1 MKKKI
6 NINKILGGTSPWNL
20 AKDYGQM
27 TVGLLIYSLGYI
39 LFLLPYKIISGGVS
53 GVATL
58 VFYSTGL
65 HANITYLLI
74 NVFLLMLAARIM
86 GWRYFIR
93 TIYGTLLASGLIGL
107 FQGLITDIGPDGQEQ
122 LRCIIGDQ
130 TFMASVIGGLMEGLG
145 LAIVFMGGGST
156 GGTDII
162 ASCINK
168 YWDISLGRMMLF
180 IDIIIVGS
188 SYLISHDIQL
198 VVIGYVTM
206 VISMNF
212 LDYVIN
218 GARQSVQFII
228 ISNKHEEIAQA
239 ISGRI
244 NRGVTILYGEGWY
257 SKENRRVLLIMAK
270 KYESRHIFQLIRE
283 MDPAAF
289 MSMSNVEGVFGE
301 GFDKIKT
308 PSPTLPIGER
318 VHK

>member
-1 MKKKI
+1 MIEKLKI
-6 NINKILGGTSPWNL
+6 ILLDSINPWNM
-20 AKDYGQM
+20 AKDYAQM
-27 TVGLLIYSLGYI
+27 TVGLLIYSLGYV

-65 HANITYLLI
+65 HPNLTYLGI
-74 NVFLLMLAARIM
+74 NIFLLVLAMRIM
-86 GWRYFIR
+86 GWRYFFR
-93 TIYGTLLASGLIGL
+93 TIYGTLIATALIGL
-107 FQGLITDIGPDGQEQ
+107 FQNLITDIGPDGQEH
-122 LRCIIGDQ
+122 LRHIIGDQ
-130 TFMASVIGGLMEGLG
+130 LFMASVIGGLMEGLG

-162 ASCINK
+162 ASCVNK

-180 IDIIIVGS
+180 IDIVIVGS
-188 SYLISHDIQL
+188 SYLISHEIQV

-206 VISMNF
+206 IISMNF

-218 GARQSVQFII
+218 GVRQSVQFII
-228 ISNKHEEIAQA
+228 ISNRHEEIALA
-239 ISGRI
+239 ISERI
-244 NRGVTILYGEGWY
+244 HRGVTILYGEGWY
-257 SKENRRVLLIMAK
+257 SKEERRVLLIMAR

-289 MSMSNVEGVFGE
+289 VSMSNVEGVFGE

-308 PSPTLPIGER
+308 PSPTLPIGRGE
-318 VHK
+318 

>member
-1 MKKKI
+1 MIRKVK
-6 NINKILGGTSPWNL
+6 NILLDGVSPWNM
-20 AKDYGQM
+20 AKDYAQM
-27 TVGLLIYSLGYI
+27 TVGLFIFSLGYVC
-39 LFLLPYKIISGGVS
+39 FLLPYKIISGGVS
-53 GVATL
+53 GLATL
-58 VFYSTGL
+58 VFYSTGIHPNL
-65 HANITYLLI
+65 TYMAI
-74 NVFLLMLAARIM
+74 NVFLLILAMRIM
-86 GWRYFIR
+86 GWRYFFR
-93 TIYGTLLASGLIGL
+93 TIYGTLVATALIGL
-107 FQGLITDIGPDGQEQ
+107 FQGLITDIGPDGHEQ
-122 LRCIIGDQ
+122 LRRIIGDQ

-162 ASCINK
+162 ASCVNK

-180 IDIIIVGS
+180 IDIIIVGC
-188 SYLISHDIQL
+188 SYLISHEIQL

-228 ISNKHEEIAQA
+228 ISNHHEEIALA
-239 ISGRI
+239 ISERI

-257 SKENRRVLLIMAK
+257 SKEERRVLLIMAR
-270 KYESRHIFQLIRE
+270 KYESRYIFQLIRE

-289 MSMSNVEGVFGE
+289 VSMSNVEGVFGE

-308 PSPTLPIGER
+308 PSPSLPIGLGETT
-318 VHK
+318 